1 MEKSGPYKP
10 QSTYHQHNTFYIFLQ
25 AQVLIYPAVQFTD
38 YDTES
43 QQVYKDGPVSK
54 KYALLLSAL
63 LCHNVHYAHNDMSG
77 VQ

>member
-1 MEKSGPYKP
+1 M
-10 QSTYHQHNTFYIFLQ
+10 
-25 AQVLIYPAVQFTD
+25 LIYPAVQFTD

-63 LCHNVHYAHNDMSG
+63 LCHNVHYAHNNMSG